1 MTNIRDIQ
9 NNWKQ
14 LSIIVISFPVLMIE
28 TREKLKSQ
36 QPAFDRAEPVEW
48 KVYSKSLY
56 LNLNF
61 LTQNETYL
69 IDFLI
74 LDQTL
79 TSGKLFYRSIKLETT
94 DTEFHP
100 FGLRLRFKYGR
111 IAAVSKA
118 HLQLHLPEFY
128 GIRHPRDWN
137 MAQFVSECQ

>member
-1 MTNIRDIQ
+1 
-9 NNWKQ
+9 
-14 LSIIVISFPVLMIE
+14 MIE

-36 QPAFDRAEPVEW
+36 QPAFHRVEPVEW

-74 LDQTL
+74 LEQTP
-79 TSGKLFYRSIKLETT
+79 TSGKLFYRAIKLETI
-94 DTEFHP
+94 DTEFHL
-100 FGLRLRFKYGR
+100 FELRLGFKYGR
-111 IAAVSKA
+111 IVAVSKA

-128 GIRHPRDWN
+128 GIWHPRDWN